1 MACWLGENAR
11 RRCVITDTDPP
22 FAISDAR
29 RRIGLLAIALGTLIG
44 PLDSSVNIAFPR
56 ITQDLG
62 IQIDAI
68 QWVVI
73 FYVLTNTSLLLVCG
87 KLGDLFGHKR
97 IFRIGLLVSIA
108 AFVGCATAATY
119 GWLLGARVGQ
129 GIGTALVMSCS
140 TALVTALYPEN
151 HRARALGVYT
161 LIFGLGA
168 VIGPSLGGF
177 MVQAWGWPSVFWF
190 RAPLAIVSVLL
201 LFTLP
206 TPAKKPASTF
216 DIKGAVLLSLGLA
229 CLLLSI
235 NHLQRADG
243 ALLVTFGLALVSLG
257 ALIGFVIQ
265 ESRVSDPIIRLTVF
279 RDIDFTVLNLAN
291 AVLNLVGFSVM
302 LFVPFYLI
310 QFAGYPTTT
319 GGLILAVAPMGVV
332 LAGPLGGRLIGRVSA
347 HRLAFIGIVIVVLAM
362 MGFSTWRETPALATT
377 ISVLFLH
384 GFGLGFYQVSYM
396 HIVTGTLSRGDRGVA
411 GSLALVTRSTGVML
425 GATILSSIYS
435 YTSAQAGGGD
445 GFVEGFVLTFRY
457 AGVGLAVFL
466 LATLIRP
473 RIWFRQGTS

>member
-1 MACWLGENAR
+1 L
-11 RRCVITDTDPP
+11 
-22 FAISDAR
+22 F
-29 RRIGLLAIALGTLIG
+29 AIALGTLIG

-62 IQIDAI
+62 VQIDAI

-129 GIGTALVMSCS
+129 GVGTALVMSCS
-140 TALVTALYPEN
+140 PALVTALYPEN
-151 HRARALGVYT
+151 RRARAMGVYT
-161 LIFGLGA
+161 MIFGLGA

-190 RAPLAIVSVLL
+190 RAPLAAASVLL
-201 LFTLP
+201 LFTIP
-206 TPAKKPASTF
+206 TPAQKTASAF
-216 DIKGAVLLSLGLA
+216 DFAGAVLLSAGLG

-235 NHLQRADG
+235 NQLQRADG
-243 ALLVTFGLALVSLG
+243 TLVVTIGLAVVSL
-257 ALIGFVIQ
+257 AAFIAFVKQ
-265 ESRVSDPIIRLTVF
+265 ESRVSDPIIRLNVF
-279 RDIDFTVLNLAN
+279 RDIDFTVLNLTN

-302 LFVPFYLI
+302 LFVPFYLV

-319 GGLILAVAPMGVV
+319 GGLILAVAPLGVV
-332 LAGPLGGRLIGRVSA
+332 LAGPVGGRLIGKVA
-347 HRLAFIGIVIVVLAM
+347 ANRLAFIGVVILAI
-362 MGFSTWRETPALATT
+362 ALIGISAWGEAPSLPVT
-377 ISVLFLH
+377 IGVLFLH
-384 GFGLGFYQVSYM
+384 GVGVGLYQVSYM
-396 HIVTGTLSRGDRGVA
+396 HIVTGALSLADRGVA
-411 GSLALVTRSTGVML
+411 GSLALVTRSTGVVL
-425 GATILSSIYS
+425 GATILSTIYT
-435 YTSAQAGGGD
+435 YTSAQASGGD
-445 GFVEGFVLTFRY
+445 GFLEGFVLTFRY

-466 LATLIRP
+466 MATLIRP
-473 RIWFRQGTS
+473 RIWFRRDIS